1 MQFQCLPPL
10 LKLSKEIDLR
20 SDMDKPANNLVSH
33 EPWKAFRVREQRS
46 LDVKRE
52 AVLQTAAQL
61 YLEMGYRKTSM
72 NLLAAR
78 LKITKPA
85 LYYYFRNKEELLVE
99 CYRAGI
105 ESIEG
110 ALKGAIDYKG
120 NGLEKVES
128 YIHSYAT
135 AIVTFDFGR
144 CVATLDDS
152 ELSDQARRQV
162 RSLKRRIDAAI
173 RGYIEE
179 GIADGSITNCNS
191 KMASFAI
198 AGAINWI
205 GTWYRPNG
213 GLGNE
218 EIVSEFTR
226 LLAAGLRRCDTAG
239 RTARNTAR
247 HRATR
252 TYTAK

>member
-1 MQFQCLPPL
+1 M
-10 LKLSKEIDLR
+10 R
-20 SDMDKPANNLVSH
+20 
-33 EPWKAFRVREQRS
+33 
-46 LDVKRE
+46 
-52 AVLQTAAQL
+52 
-61 YLEMGYRKTSM
+61 
-72 NLLAAR
+72 LLAAR

-110 ALKGAIDYKG
+110 ALKGAIDYQG
-120 NGLEKVES
+120 NGLEKVQS
-128 YIHSYAT
+128 YIRSYAT

-162 RSLKRRIDAAI
+162 RNLKRRIDAAV

-179 GIADGSITNCNS
+179 GIADGSIANCNS

-213 GLGNE
+213 GLGDE

-226 LLAAGLRRCDTAG
+226 LLTAGLHRCDTAG
-239 RTARNTAR
+239 KVAPKIAKDHAARSS
-247 HRATR
+247 
-252 TYTAK
+252 TAK

>member
-1 MQFQCLPPL
+1 V
-10 LKLSKEIDLR
+10 SAADLA
-20 SDMDKPANNLVSH
+20 KVENVPAPH

-46 LDVKRE
+46 LDVKRD

-61 YLEMGYRKTSM
+61 FLEMGYRKTSM
-72 NLLAAR
+72 SLLAAR
-78 LKITKPA
+78 LNITKPA

-105 ESIEG
+105 EAIES
-110 ALKGAIDYKG
+110 ALKEAANQKG
-120 NGLEKVES
+120 GGFDKVRSYIES
-128 YIHSYAT
+128 YAR

-162 RSLKRRIDAAI
+162 RHLKRRIDAAI
-173 RGYIEE
+173 QRRIEE
-179 GIADGSITNCNS
+179 GIADGSIAPCNV

-205 GTWYRPNG
+205 GTWYRPGG
-213 GLGNE
+213 GLSID
-218 EIVSEFTR
+218 EIVAEYTR
-226 LLAAGLRRCDTAG
+226 ILTVGLQSCETRETGPMAKRGARRG
-239 RTARNTAR
+239 SRT
-247 HRATR
+247 
-252 TYTAK
+252 

>member
-1 MQFQCLPPL
+1 MVIP
-10 LKLSKEIDLR
+10 E
-20 SDMDKPANNLVSH
+20 NNLAH

-46 LDVKRE
+46 LEVKRD
-52 AVLQTAAQL
+52 AVLQTAAKL
-61 YLEMGYRKTSM
+61 FLEMGYRKTSM
-72 NLLAAR
+72 SLLAAR
-78 LKITKPA
+78 LNITKPA

-105 ESIEG
+105 DSIEG
-110 ALKGAIDYKG
+110 ALKGALISEG
-120 NGLEKVES
+120 NGLEKVRS
-128 YIHSYAT
+128 YVHSYAT

-152 ELSDQARRQV
+152 ELSEQTRRQV
-162 RSLKRRIDAAI
+162 RNLKRRIDAGI

-179 GIADGSITNCNS
+179 GIQDGSIAPCNP

-205 GTWYRPNG
+205 GTWYRPGG
-213 GLGNE
+213 GLGEE

-226 LLAAGLRRCDTAG
+226 LLTSGLQQSPSVPQPSAVGQREPSKG
-239 RTARNTAR
+239 
-247 HRATR
+247 HRSAER
-252 TYTAK
+252 

>member
-1 MQFQCLPPL
+1 MLTP
-10 LKLSKEIDLR
+10 E
-20 SDMDKPANNLVSH
+20 NNLAH

-46 LDVKRE
+46 LDVKRD

-72 NLLAAR
+72 SQLAAR
-78 LKITKPA
+78 LNITKPA

-110 ALKGAIDYKG
+110 ALKGALSCEG
-120 NGLEKVES
+120 NGLEKVRS
-128 YIHSYAT
+128 YVRSYAT

-152 ELSDQARRQV
+152 ELSDQSRRQV
-162 RSLKRRIDAAI
+162 RNLKRRIDAAI

-179 GIADGSITNCNS
+179 GIQDGSIAPCNS

-205 GTWYRPNG
+205 GVWYRPGG
-213 GLGNE
+213 GLGAE

-226 LLAAGLRRCDTAG
+226 LLTSGLQQYPSPFAKSSSDG
-239 RTARNTAR
+239 RAPVKSNRSIS
-247 HRATR
+247 
-252 TYTAK
+252 K

>member
-1 MQFQCLPPL
+1 LHSATDNPENKVL
-10 LKLSKEIDLR
+10 
-20 SDMDKPANNLVSH
+20 SH

-46 LDVKRE
+46 LEIKRD

-72 NLLAAR
+72 SLLAAR
-78 LKITKPA
+78 LNVTKPA

-110 ALKGAIDYKG
+110 ALKGAIDFQG
-120 NGLEKVES
+120 NGFEKVES
-128 YIHSYAT
+128 YIRSYAT

-152 ELSDQARRQV
+152 ELSEQARRQV
-162 RSLKRRIDAAI
+162 RNLKRRIDAAI
-173 RGYIEE
+173 RAYIEE
-179 GIADGSITNCNS
+179 GIADGSIADCNA

-226 LLAAGLRRCDTAG
+226 LFTAGLCR
-239 RTARNTAR
+239 
-247 HRATR
+247 RATPDEAAR
-252 TYTAK
+252 KAVSRRATPSLTAE